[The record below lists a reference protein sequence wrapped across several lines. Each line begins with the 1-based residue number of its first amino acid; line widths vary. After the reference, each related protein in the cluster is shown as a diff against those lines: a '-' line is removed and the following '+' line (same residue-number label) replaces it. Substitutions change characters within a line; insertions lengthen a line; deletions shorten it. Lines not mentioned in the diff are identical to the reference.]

1 MSPRAPAGP
10 TPAHLRGQLER
21 LGEATRALT
30 AGDAVDRSGARE
42 LHAALGD
49 VAPTASRL
57 AARGILA
64 PAERDACVSLALALQ
79 QELRAHAGDRQAATF
94 ARIQAVLPDAGSARS
109 ALELLDDA
117 PRALCAA
124 CGLDRALVSRVEGSS
139 WVAGT
144 WRLADGTPD
153 LAHASVDGMRIAL
166 RSGLVETEV
175 VRRRTPSLVEPVVA
189 GAPAGP
195 TARHH
200 QEFAERSGLRG
211 YVVAPVVADDRVI
224 GLVHGTLDPGGR
236 RLSSVD
242 RDMTRLFADRFG
254 RAYEGAVIAERVE
267 RLRERLRLALDPE
280 DAGVT
285 VLDPT
290 VVRFAR
296 ASSSVAAL
304 TPVRALSA
312 MPEATTG
319 DALTAREHEILALL
333 ATGATNLQI
342 ADQLVLSESTV
353 KSHVKRI
360 LRKLPAANRAE
371 AAYRYLRTATGQ
383 GDS

>member
-1 MSPRAPAGP
+1 VSPRSSAPAS
-10 TPAHLRGQLER
+10 AQDLRAR
-21 LGEATRALT
+21 LASL
-30 AGDAVDRSGARE
+30 GDACAVLTGTTSVDRSASRE
-42 LHAALGD
+42 LFLALGEVPPLAGRLAVRGL
-49 VAPTASRL
+49 VAPHDRDEAVRL
-57 AARGILA
+57 ALH
-64 PAERDACVSLALALQ
+64 LQ
-79 QELRAHAGDRQAATF
+79 RTVRAHAGASQAGTFAKVQAA
-94 ARIQAVLPDAGSARS
+94 LPDTGSGRTP
-109 ALELLDDA
+109 LELLASA
-117 PRALCAA
+117 PAALCTS
-124 CGLDRALVSRVEGSS
+124 CDLDRALVSRVEGSS
-139 WVAGT
+139 WVAGS
-144 WRLADGTPD
+144 WRRADGTAD
-153 LAHASVDGMRIAL
+153 AAAQAVEGMRIAL
-166 RSGLVETEV
+166 RAGLVETEV
-175 VRRRTPSLVEPVVA
+175 VRRR
-189 GAPAGP
+189 APALVSERPGES
-195 TARHH
+195 RVHV
-200 QEFAERSGLRG
+200 EFAAGSGLRA

-224 GLVHGTLDPGGR
+224 GLVHADVDPR
-236 RLSSVD
+236 RRSLTSVD

-280 DAGVT
+280 DQGVA

-296 ASSSVAAL
+296 ASTAFAAL

-312 MPEATTG
+312 GAEDRRH

-371 AAYRYLRTATGQ
+371 AAYRYLRTSTPDQA
-383 GDS
+383 